1 MIEAMFLIK
10 EWPLPYN
17 DCPMNINKTRPSF
30 GGKVCQLSFKMADK
44 MSGYVSTVAS
54 SEALQLYNEAVELFV
69 NHKGSFIE
77 LVKRA
82 IEIENDFILA
92 RCLLVRIHVYVHK

>member
-1 MIEAMFLIK
+1 
-10 EWPLPYN
+10 
-17 DCPMNINKTRPSF
+17 
-30 GGKVCQLSFKMADK
+30 MADK
-44 MSGYVSTVAS
+44 RSCYVSSVRS

-82 IEIENDFILA
+82 IEAENDFILA
-92 RCLLVRIHVYVHK
+92 RCLLVRIHVYVHR